1 MTYTERREKLMEL
14 PKHVEWDDI
23 EEGGVYVIPKILSQ
37 SRKVVR
43 VVMKSDTL
51 LRCSEIDEYGEE
63 SKTLSSVYPKDI
75 DTVFIT
81 KVLKY

>member
-1 MTYTERREKLMEL
+1 
-14 PKHVEWDDI
+14 
-23 EEGGVYVIPKILSQ
+23 
-37 SRKVVR
+37 
-43 VVMKSDTL
+43 MKSDTL